1 MSAHV
6 EPIVDAG
13 ELRDQIRAMYREVAE
28 QPDGEFHFELGRPVA
43 ERLGYPREWLD
54 AVPPDALA
62 SFAGVGHMLDL
73 AAIESGDTVLDLG
86 SGSGTDAFVAAHLTG
101 PTGRV
106 IGVDMTD
113 AQLAKAR
120 RLRDG
125 LGLHH
130 VRFVEGLI
138 EAPPVDS
145 GSVDVVISNGV
156 VNLAP
161 DKDAVFGAAARALRP
176 GGRLAIAD
184 IVSARELI
192 ERTRRNVALWAACIA
207 GAVPQ
212 EDYLGAI
219 EAAGLR
225 VETVRDN
232 RYRFLSPR
240 ALAAADKYGVT
251 SVTVLAT
258 KPEDARSS
266 R

>member
-1 MSAHV
+1 MS
-6 EPIVDAG
+6 VDAQPIIDAA
-13 ELRDQIRAMYREVAE
+13 ELRDHIRAMYRDVAE
-28 QPDGEFHFELGRPVA
+28 QPEGDFHFELGRAVA
-43 ERLGYPREWLD
+43 ERLGYPAAWLD
-54 AVPPDALA
+54 AVPPEALA
-62 SFAGVGHMLDL
+62 SFAGVGQMLDL
-73 AAIESGDTVLDLG
+73 AAIEPGDTVLDLG
-86 SGSGTDAFVAAHLTG
+86 SGSGTDAFAAAHLTG
-101 PTGRV
+101 PSGRV
-106 IGVDMTD
+106 IGIDMTD

-125 LGLHH
+125 LGLEH
-130 VRFVEGLI
+130 VTFVEGLI
-138 EAPPVDS
+138 EAPPVDP

-161 DKDAVFGAAARALRP
+161 DKAAVFRSAARALRP

-219 EAAGLR
+219 EAAGLQ
-225 VETVRDN
+225 VQTVREN
-232 RYRFLSPR
+232 AYRFLSPR
-240 ALAAADKYGVT
+240 AQAAADKYGVT

-258 KPEDARSS
+258 KPHEA
-266 R
+266 

>member
-1 MSAHV
+1 MSTDV
-6 EPIVDAG
+6 EHFIDTE
-13 ELRDQIRAMYREVAE
+13 ELRDRIIEMYREVAE
-28 QPDGEFHFELGRPVA
+28 SPDGDFHFELGRPVA
-43 ERLGYPREWLD
+43 ERLGYPAAWLD

-73 AAIESGDTVLDLG
+73 AAIVPGDVVLDLG
-86 SGSGTDAFVAAHLTG
+86 SGSGTDAFVAAYLTG
-101 PTGRV
+101 ASGRV

-120 RLRDG
+120 RLRDAVG
-125 LGLHH
+125 LEH
-130 VRFVEGLI
+130 VEFVEGLI
-138 EAPPVDS
+138 EDPPVEP

-161 DKDAVFGAAARALRP
+161 DKDAVFRATARALRP

-192 ERTRRNVALWAACIA
+192 ERTRRNVSLWAACIA

-212 EDYLGAI
+212 DDYLGAI

-225 VETVRDN
+225 IEAVRPN
-232 RYRFLSPR
+232 EYRFLSPR
-240 ALAAADKYGVT
+240 AQAAADKYGVT

-258 KPEDARSS
+258 KPEDA
-266 R
+266 

>member
-13 ELRDQIRAMYREVAE
+13 ELRDHIRAMYREVAA
-28 QPDGEFHFELGRPVA
+28 QPDGDFHFELGRPVA

-73 AAIESGDTVLDLG
+73 AAIEPGDTVLDLG

-113 AQLAKAR
+113 GQLAKAR

-125 LGLHH
+125 LGLQH

-138 EAPPVDS
+138 ETPPVDS

-219 EAAGLR
+219 EAAGLC

-258 KPEDARSS
+258 KPTDARGS

>member
-1 MSAHV
+1 MSAQV
-6 EPIVDAG
+6 EPVVDTG
-13 ELRDQIRAMYREVAE
+13 ELRDHIRAMYREVAE
-28 QPDGEFHFELGRPVA
+28 QPDGDFHFELGRPVA
-43 ERLGYPREWLD
+43 ERLGYPSEWLD

-73 AAIESGDTVLDLG
+73 AAIEPGDTVLDLG

-106 IGVDMTD
+106 IGVDMTA

-125 LGLHH
+125 SGLEH

-138 EAPPVDS
+138 EAPPVDAE
-145 GSVDVVISNGV
+145 SVDVVISNGV

-161 DKDAVFGAAARALRP
+161 DKDAAFGAAAQALRP

-184 IVSARELI
+184 IVSARELV

-207 GAVPQ
+207 GAVPR

-232 RYRFLSPR
+232 AYAFLSPR
-240 ALAAADKYGVT
+240 ARTAADKYGVT

-258 KPEDARSS
+258 KPQTV
-266 R
+266 

>member
-1 MSAHV
+1 MSAQV
-6 EPIVDAG
+6 EPVVDTG
-13 ELRDQIRAMYREVAE
+13 ELRDHIRAMYREVAE
-28 QPDGEFHFELGRPVA
+28 QPDGDFHFELGRPVA
-43 ERLGYPREWLD
+43 ERLGYPSEWLD
-54 AVPPDALA
+54 AVPPDALV

-73 AAIESGDTVLDLG
+73 AAIEPGDTVLDLG
-86 SGSGTDAFVAAHLTG
+86 SGSGTDAFVAARLAG

-106 IGVDMTD
+106 IGVDMTA

-125 LGLHH
+125 SGLEH
-130 VRFVEGLI
+130 VRFVEGLV
-138 EAPPVDS
+138 EAPPVDAE
-145 GSVDVVISNGV
+145 SVDVVISNGV

-161 DKDAVFGAAARALRP
+161 DKDAAFGAAAQALRP

-184 IVSARELI
+184 IVSARELV

-207 GAVPQ
+207 GAVPR

-232 RYRFLSPR
+232 AYAFLSPR
-240 ALAAADKYGVT
+240 ARTAADKYGVT

-258 KPEDARSS
+258 KPQTV
-266 R
+266 